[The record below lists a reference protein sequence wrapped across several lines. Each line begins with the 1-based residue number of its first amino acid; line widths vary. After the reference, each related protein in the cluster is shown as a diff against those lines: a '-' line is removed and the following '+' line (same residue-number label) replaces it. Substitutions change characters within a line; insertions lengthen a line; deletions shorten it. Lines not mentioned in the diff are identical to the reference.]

1 MCIIEHL
8 LYDIYFMSGVIIE
21 NEIEIELTGNFLQLY
36 LVCRKIFIKWY
47 HCYYFSL
54 REMHPSSEILEQARV
69 SQRKGVEIQASS
81 KKTFWACQSRQRM
94 VCSCEASL
102 VIWMYSLERV
112 TYLRSRTHAQT
123 QSIHYRVAIRHWE
136 QCICLAWQVNG
147 CLLSVG
153 HSFSW

>member
-69 SQRKGVEIQASS
+69 SQGKGVEIQASS
-81 KKTFWACQSRQRM
+81 KKDILSMPVSAK
-94 VCSCEASL
+94 
-102 VIWMYSLERV
+102 
-112 TYLRSRTHAQT
+112 
-123 QSIHYRVAIRHWE
+123 
-136 QCICLAWQVNG
+136 NG
-147 CLLSVG
+147 LFL
-153 HSFSW
+153 